1 MSAKP
6 KLFAIATENKSSQQL
21 AKEAVAE
28 YRDRQRV
35 EMLTVAESYHHRSW
49 IPEVTLAFMKAEV
62 VKGVRLTQAMI
73 DSGRLK

>member
-6 KLFAIATENKSSQQL
+6 KLFAVTTENKPPQQL

-49 IPEVTLAFMKAEV
+49 IPEVTMAFMKADV
-62 VKGVRLTQAMI
+62 IKGVKLTQAII
-73 DSGRLK
+73 DHG

>member
-6 KLFAIATENKSSQQL
+6 KLFAVTTEHKPPQQL

-28 YRDRQRV
+28 YRERQRV

-62 VKGVRLTQAMI
+62 VKGVKLTQTMI
-73 DSGRLK
+73 DKG